1 MNRQLSEMTSAGS
14 IPAIDGA
21 GLSFQPRPRRGV
33 KQSKKC
39 KDIAKL
45 IGEDDPPAPAPVIT
59 EAAPVVQKPEPKDP
73 VVAPVEKPAP
83 VQESKPTPPAPKVE
97 EKAPAAP
104 VVESRSIRDFFCT
117 SPSMPVPS
125 SIQKMDEATAAVIAN
140 SLVVAETPVSP
151 VTPAA
156 AVSIAESSGV
166 GESLMRGGT
175 VPPPDAVIDPH
186 RMAMSVHA
194 FLAS

>member
-1 MNRQLSEMTSAGS
+1 MTSAGS
-14 IPAIDGA
+14 IHAIDGA
-21 GLSFQPRPRRGV
+21 GLSFQPRPRRSV

-39 KDIAKL
+39 KNIAKL
-45 IGEDDPPAPAPVIT
+45 IGEDDPPAPVPTIA
-59 EAAPVVQKPEPKDP
+59 EAAPVVQKPEPKAP

-83 VQESKPTPPAPKVE
+83 VQESKPTPPPAPKVE

-125 SIQKMDEATAAVIAN
+125 SIQKMDEATATMIAS
-140 SLVVAETPVSP
+140 SLVVPETPVSP

-156 AVSIAESSGV
+156 AVSIAESSGM
-166 GESLMRGGT
+166 GEALMRGGT
-175 VPPPDAVIDPH
+175 VPPPDAVVDPH